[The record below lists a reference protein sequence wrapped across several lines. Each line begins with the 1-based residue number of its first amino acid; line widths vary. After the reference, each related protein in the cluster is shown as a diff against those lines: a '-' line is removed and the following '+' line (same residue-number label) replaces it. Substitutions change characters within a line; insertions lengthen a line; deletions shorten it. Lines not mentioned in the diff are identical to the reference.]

1 MPRLSPEDV
10 ANRAFATSFRGYA
23 EAEVRSFLKRVAEE
37 LVVVRDREH
46 ELVAAIDD
54 LESRLAA
61 PRPLDEKEL
70 LDALGEET
78 ARLLRNA
85 REAADDIREK
95 SEERATRIAE
105 EAQSDAQR
113 MRHEAAEILAVR
125 TREAES
131 AVAELQQQAEARV
144 GELRNGAERHFEEQ
158 RLRAQAEADAIVEAA
173 RTQGR
178 EMLEEAKALRER
190 ILGDLGRRRGLLQAQ
205 LEELRNGRDHL
216 LEAYRV
222 VKRTFLEA
230 TEALA
235 QAEARAAAGKPLPSV
250 EPSDVDAAIAAEEE
264 AEAAALA
271 PRDATVSETGT
282 QATAQTAAVIEPGSE
297 VPDPAAGTAGD
308 PESPDA
314 AAEPNGVAVATAVE
328 TAEPVATDTTHVA
341 AVPGIAGADA
351 GEATG
356 GNGSRDAA
364 DPDGATALADV
375 DSLFARIR
383 AGAEQTPAEA
393 DVAAEVDAIIPDD
406 GAAVEPLADD
416 DAPVDAIAVELV
428 DPRETW
434 RRQASA
440 TIDPL
445 VGPLVKQ
452 AKRAAQDEQN
462 ALLDA
467 LRRFRGRPS
476 ADQVLQSDRDAFAA
490 WSAIVRSGLDAAY
503 GGGRLAGGGDSIG
516 ASPDLVDESVRY
528 LIVALRERLALAVD
542 DSNDG
547 YSTSLVIERIGAR
560 YREWKLQ
567 TLESMVEDVLAV
579 AWSRGVFDASADGT
593 LLQWVPAEEG
603 SCADCDDNALEP
615 TTKGEH
621 FPTGQASPPAH
632 PGCRCLLAP
641 ADALASS

>member
-23 EAEVRSFLKRVAEE
+23 EAEVRSFLKRVGEE
-37 LVVVRDREH
+37 LAAIRDREH

-54 LESRLAA
+54 LENRLAA

-85 REAADDIREK
+85 REAADDIRER

-144 GELRNGAERHFEEQ
+144 TELRNGAERHFEEQ

-190 ILGDLGRRRGLLQAQ
+190 VLADLGRRRGLLQAQ

-250 EPSDVDAAIAAEEE
+250 EPTDVDAAIAAEEE

-271 PRDATVSETGT
+271 PTAAPVSETE
-282 QATAQTAAVIEPGSE
+282 TAATPGTDGVPEPETQIELDGADVATEPTAMVDPGPTAAEEAANDTEAAES
-297 VPDPAAGTAGD
+297 PGITGFNAAGEAED
-308 PESPDA
+308 PES
-314 AAEPNGVAVATAVE
+314 
-328 TAEPVATDTTHVA
+328 
-341 AVPGIAGADA
+341 AG
-351 GEATG
+351 
-356 GNGSRDAA
+356 
-364 DPDGATALADV
+364 ALADV

-383 AGAEQTPAEA
+383 AGAEQTTAEA
-393 DVAAEVDAIIPDD
+393 AVDAEAEAVIPES
-406 GAAVEPLADD
+406 AENVQPLPDD
-416 DAPVDAIAVELV
+416 DAPVEAIAVDLV

-434 RRQASA
+434 RRQAAA
-440 TIDPL
+440 TLDPL

-452 AKRAAQDEQN
+452 AKRTAQDEQN

-476 ADQVLQSDRDAFAA
+476 ADQVLQSERDAFAT
-490 WSAIVRSGLDAAY
+490 WTAIVRVGLDSAY
-503 GGGRLAGGGDSIG
+503 GAGRVAMGGEAVG
-516 ASPDLVDESVRY
+516 ASPDLADETVRY
-528 LIVALRERLALAVD
+528 LIVGLRERLAQAVD

-567 TLESMVEDVLAV
+567 TLESMVEDALAV
-579 AWSRGVFDASADGT
+579 AWSRGVFDAAADGT
-593 LLQWVPAEEG
+593 LLQWVPTEEG
-603 SCADCDDNALEP
+603 RCADCDDNALEP
-615 TTKGEH
+615 TMKGEQ
-621 FPTGQASPPAH
+621 FPTGQAFPPAH

-641 ADALASS
+641 SAALAPS